1 VDSQI
6 GTDIAKLLGNLG
18 KSTGSS
24 GSTASGSEAGAAFKR
39 ALVASEQ
46 AQAAETGGKGLP
58 AASAATAPSQEPS
71 APPIAASV
79 ASMPAAERVSTTS
92 LPGFDLHVVG
102 EPAERLAVMKYA
114 EQAGLSPEVLAQLF
128 PATDQALIDPSVEGR
143 SLADAV
149 ATAIAA
155 WLAANQTQS
164 AATGEASALVPGSAG
179 PAQNSSEIDPAR
191 LLEIDLESVNQLIA
205 PMLARVA
212 AAGDAELAQVT
223 AEDAAKDVA
232 EGATPSVDLAAQ
244 IAAGLQALAFSR
256 SGADQPA
263 EDNEL
268 LTRISEVVTPAVAQ
282 WVAGGRV
289 DIMAQGA
296 APNTDGTATALANRI
311 TQLIAATI
319 SDSQRDT
326 SVAVA
331 NPARTDL
338 TAELE
343 SVVAKWLAQSPV
355 STGSAVPEQWV
366 RDVAQRVAPEVA
378 QWRAGIQS
386 TERSVQQL
394 SAQIAP
400 ELIKAVQA
408 FTENSLRSPAA
419 GVAQQGSA
427 STTAT
432 LAAIPAMLGGASEAE
447 ISALRASV
455 VSQPQPITLA
465 LAGAQSD
472 AAQPAPQNLASALA
486 QVMAP
491 TTQPVSE
498 ALVLAQSATLDRFAL
513 RGVTVTTDGK
523 VELAKTDATVAAE
536 GVKTA
541 KTDSVMAL
549 RELVSARSIELARL
563 AATSDRPAVT
573 PATQPTPFAGLVQG
587 DAVDAAAAR
596 VAGQGDLAFRQAFAG
611 SDRSAFSDAARLNQ
625 FTPNQNLA
633 ARELAGRQLSEA
645 LGQRLAAN
653 IAAGHYRLTFNVNPR
668 ELGAIDVV
676 MEMRDG
682 RLDAQINTSNAVT
695 RELLGDS
702 LPRLRDA
709 LQQSGVNLAQLQV
722 GSDTQQG
729 QSQGREASANNAGAQ
744 TQDEM
749 SLADAGVDTVSE
761 DLELGLDLDS
771 IDFWA

>member
-1 VDSQI
+1 MDSQI
-6 GTDIAKLLGNLG
+6 GTDIAKLLGSLN
-18 KSTGSS
+18 KSEAYS
-24 GSTASGSEAGAAFKR
+24 GSLAASNEAGAAFKR

-46 AQAAETGGKGLP
+46 AQAAEKGGKGLP
-58 AASAATAPSQEPS
+58 AASAATAPFEKPAEP
-71 APPIAASV
+71 PVAASV
-79 ASMPAAERVSTTS
+79 ASIPAAERVSTTP
-92 LPGFDLHVVG
+92 LPEFDLHVVG

-114 EQAGLSPEVLAQLF
+114 EQAGLSPDVLAQLF
-128 PATDQALIDPSVEGR
+128 PVNDQALMDPSVEGR

-155 WLAANQTQS
+155 WLATNQAQS
-164 AATGEASALVPGSAG
+164 ASTGEASSLVPGS
-179 PAQNSSEIDPAR
+179 EVDV
-191 LLEIDLESVNQLIA
+191 ESLNQLIA
-205 PMLARVA
+205 PI
-212 AAGDAELAQVT
+212 LAQVT
-223 AEDAAKDVA
+223 AEGDA
-232 EGATPSVDLAAQ
+232 EGSTVGAAPSVDMATQ
-244 IAAGLQALAFSR
+244 ITAGLQSLISSQ
-256 SGADQPA
+256 SGADPLK
-263 EDNEL
+263 EDSDL
-268 LTRISEVVTPAVAQ
+268 LTRIREVVTPAVAQ

-289 DIMAQGA
+289 DVVAQGETS
-296 APNTDGTATALANRI
+296 NTEGAVAELSNRI
-311 TQLIAATI
+311 AQLITATI
-319 SDSQRDT
+319 SDSQRDA
-326 SVAVA
+326 SVAGA
-331 NPARTDL
+331 NPAHTDLTSTSESTGLRTPRL

-343 SVVAKWLAQSPV
+343 SVVAKWVAQSSI
-355 STGSAVPEQWV
+355 STGNVVSEQWV

-378 QWRAGIQS
+378 QWRTDTQS
-386 TERSVQQL
+386 AERSVQQL

-400 ELIKAVQA
+400 EFIKAIQT
-408 FTENSLRSPAA
+408 FTENPLRSPAA
-419 GVAQQGSA
+419 AVAQRGPA
-427 STTAT
+427 STIAT
-432 LAAIPAMLGGASEAE
+432 LAATPAMVGGTSEAE

-455 VSQPQPITLA
+455 VSKPQPITLA

-472 AAQPAPQNLASALA
+472 AAQPAPQNLASVLA

-498 ALVLAQSATLDRFAL
+498 APVLAQFATLDRFAL
-513 RGVTVTTDGK
+513 RGVNVTTDGK
-523 VELAKTDATVAAE
+523 VEATKTDATVAAE
-536 GVKTA
+536 AVKGA
-541 KTDSVMAL
+541 KADPVMAL
-549 RELVSARSIELARL
+549 RDLVSARSLELARL
-563 AATSDRPAVT
+563 AGTSDRPAVSPT
-573 PATQPTPFAGLVQG
+573 TQPTPFAGLVQG
-587 DAVDAAAAR
+587 DVFDAAAAR
-596 VAGQGDLAFRQAFAG
+596 VAGQGDLAFRQALTG

-625 FTPNQNLA
+625 FTPNHNLA

-653 IAAGHYRLTFNVNPR
+653 IAAGHYRLTFNVHPR

-729 QSQGREASANNAGAQ
+729 QSQGREASANSAGAQ

-749 SLADAGVDTVSE
+749 SLADAGMETVSE
-761 DLELGLDLDS
+761 NLELGLDLDS

>member
-1 VDSQI
+1 MDSQI
-6 GTDIAKLLGNLG
+6 GTDIAKLLGSVN
-18 KSTGSS
+18 KSKAYS
-24 GSTASGSEAGAAFKR
+24 GSLASRNEAGAAFKR

-46 AQAAETGGKGLP
+46 AQAAEKGGKGLP
-58 AASAATAPSQEPS
+58 AASVATAPSLKAAEP
-71 APPIAASV
+71 PV
-79 ASMPAAERVSTTS
+79 KAAERVATTP
-92 LPGFDLHVVG
+92 LPEFDLRVVG

-114 EQAGLSPEVLAQLF
+114 KQAGLSPEVLAQLF
-128 PATDQALIDPSVEGR
+128 PVTDQAMVDPSVEGR

-155 WLAANQTQS
+155 WLTTNQAQS
-164 AATGEASALVPGSAG
+164 AAG
-179 PAQNSSEIDPAR
+179 IDPAR
-191 LLEIDLESVNQLIA
+191 LLKVDVESLNQLIA
-205 PMLARVA
+205 PI
-212 AAGDAELAQVT
+212 LAQVT
-223 AEDAAKDVA
+223 AEGSVVGAA
-232 EGATPSVDLAAQ
+232 PSVDLATQ
-244 IAAGLQALAFSR
+244 ITAGLQALISSQ
-256 SGADQPA
+256 SGADQLA
-263 EDNEL
+263 EDTDL
-268 LTRISEVVTPAVAQ
+268 LTRIREVVTPAMAQ

-289 DIMAQGA
+289 DNMAQGET
-296 APNTDGTATALANRI
+296 PNTEGAVAELSNRI
-311 TQLIAATI
+311 TQLITATI
-319 SDSQRDT
+319 SDSQRDA
-326 SVAVA
+326 SVAGA
-331 NPARTDL
+331 NPAHTDWTSTSESAGLRTPRL

-343 SVVAKWLAQSPV
+343 SVVAKWVAQSSI
-355 STGSAVPEQWV
+355 STGNAVSEQWV

-378 QWRAGIQS
+378 QWRTDTQNA
-386 TERSVQQL
+386 ERSVQQL

-400 ELIKAVQA
+400 ELIKAIQT
-408 FTENSLRSPAA
+408 FMENPLRSPAA
-419 GVAQQGSA
+419 AVTQQGPA

-432 LAAIPAMLGGASEAE
+432 LAAIPAMVGGTSEAE

-455 VSQPQPITLA
+455 VSQPQPITLT

-472 AAQPAPQNLASALA
+472 AAQPAPQNLASVLA

-491 TTQPVSE
+491 STQPVSE
-498 ALVLAQSATLDRFAL
+498 APVLAQSATLDRFAL
-513 RGVTVTTDGK
+513 RGVNVTTDGK
-523 VELAKTDATVAAE
+523 VEATKTEATVAAE
-536 GVKTA
+536 AVKGA
-541 KTDSVMAL
+541 KADSVMAL
-549 RELVSARSIELARL
+549 RALVSARSLELARL
-563 AATSDRPAVT
+563 AGTSDRPAVS

-587 DAVDAAAAR
+587 DVFDAAAAR
-596 VAGQGDLAFRQAFAG
+596 VAGQGDLAFRQALTG
-611 SDRSAFSDAARLNQ
+611 SDRSALSDAARFNQ

-653 IAAGHYRLTFNVNPR
+653 IAAGHYRLTFNVHPR

-722 GSDTQQG
+722 GSEAQQG
-729 QSQGREASANNAGAQ
+729 QSQGREASTNNAGAK
-744 TQDEM
+744 TQDEI
-749 SLADAGVDTVSE
+749 SLADAGMETVSE